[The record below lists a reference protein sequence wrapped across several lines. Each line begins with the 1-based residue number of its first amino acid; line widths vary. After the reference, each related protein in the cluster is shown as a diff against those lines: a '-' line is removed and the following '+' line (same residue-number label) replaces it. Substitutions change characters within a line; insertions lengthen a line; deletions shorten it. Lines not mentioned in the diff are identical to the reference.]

1 MKFFFG
7 LGNIGNEYK
16 TTRHNVGF
24 LLIDEL
30 VSKYNFNKISD
41 KFHSEVFSGD
51 VNGEKIICF
60 KPNTYM
66 NLSGKAV
73 SSALSF
79 YKNNKTDIFVFTDEL
94 DLPVGE
100 LRLKFGSA
108 TSGHNGLRSIDSA
121 IGKDYWRI
129 KIGIDRPANQLV
141 SDYVLSKFKTEEL
154 DKIHTLCQNFTNS
167 AIEDLIN
174 IKSDDIRSINS
185 FNKKHGKQG

>member
-16 TTRHNVGF
+16 ITRHNVGF
-24 LLIDEL
+24 ILIDNLIEY
-30 VSKYNFNKISD
+30 YNFSTVGT
-41 KFHSEVFSGD
+41 KFHSEVFTGTI
-51 VNGEKIICF
+51 NGETIICL

-73 SSALSF
+73 SSMLNF
-79 YKNNKTDIFVFTDEL
+79 YKPQKTDIFVFTDEL

-100 LRLKFGSA
+100 LRLKFASA
-108 TSGHNGLRSIDSA
+108 TSGHNGLRSIDSS

-129 KIGIDRPANQLV
+129 KIGIDRPVNHAV

-154 DKIHTLCQNFTNS
+154 ENINSLCENFAKNS
-167 AIEDLIN
+167 INELIEL
-174 IKSDDIRSINS
+174 KSDDAKGINL
-185 FNKKHGKQG
+185 FNKKYGKSS